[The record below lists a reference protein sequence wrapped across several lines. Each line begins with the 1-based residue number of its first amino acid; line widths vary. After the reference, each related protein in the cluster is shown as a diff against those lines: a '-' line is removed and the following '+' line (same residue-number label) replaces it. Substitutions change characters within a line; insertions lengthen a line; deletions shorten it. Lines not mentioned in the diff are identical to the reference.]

1 MFGAFKSSVVG
12 VGPKI
17 GCLFPIEGMQGYLN
31 LKGYD
36 EVYAKNRASGWNVW
50 LTLSIAPAA
59 PAPKAPIVAKC

>member
-12 VGPKI
+12 VGPQI

-59 PAPKAPIVAKC
+59 PAPKAPIVAKY